1 MKGKGSQLL
10 AIRTSRWYNQATCL
24 LIERESSWM
33 NQPRIILYT
42 GKGGVGKT
50 SIAAA
55 TALHCAE
62 LGQRTIVLSTD
73 PAHSLGDSFDLP
85 LGPEPTPIVENLVGQ
100 EIDIY
105 HQMEHYWGKV
115 QEWLSG
121 VLAWRGVDDL
131 IAEEASIFPGME
143 EIASLLQIV
152 HLHQSGDYDTIIV
165 DCAPTGET
173 LRLLSLP
180 EMARWYLTRIF
191 PIERKAAA
199 LAGPLLRSLADLP
212 IPDDEVFE
220 AVRDLILQLD
230 AMYNLL
236 ADSSCSSM
244 RLVMNAE
251 KMVIKEAQRTYTYL
265 NLYGFTTDTVIC
277 NRLMPTGADA
287 YFAGWREAQEKY
299 LDLIHQGFEPMPILT
314 VPFFE
319 QEVVGLTMLRRMAQA
334 LYGDDNPAHI
344 MFKGRAHTVEKANGC
359 YRLNLPLPFVTRQ
372 DIQLTRAGDELIIHI
387 GNHKRNLILPRALTT
402 LDVDEARYEGDQ
414 LVVTFTCN
422 GS

>member
-1 MKGKGSQLL
+1 
-10 AIRTSRWYNQATCL
+10 
-24 LIERESSWM
+24 M
-33 NQPRIILYT
+33 NEPRIILYT

-50 SIAAA
+50 SVAAA
-55 TALHCAE
+55 TALHCADM
-62 LGQRTIVLSTD
+62 GQRTIILSTD
-73 PAHSLGDSFDLP
+73 AAHSLADCFDFP
-85 LGPEPTPIVENLVGQ
+85 LGPEPTPITENLVGQ

-105 HQMEHYWGKV
+105 HQMDRYWGKV

-131 IAEEASIFPGME
+131 IAEETSILPGME

-152 HLHQSGDYDTIIV
+152 HLHRSGDYDTIIV

-199 LAGPLLRSLADLP
+199 LAGPLLRSMTDLP
-212 IPDDEVFE
+212 IPDDEVFD
-220 AVRDLILQLD
+220 AVKDLILQLE
-230 AMYNLL
+230 AMHRLL
-236 ADSSCSSM
+236 ADSTCSSM

-265 NLYGFTTDTVIC
+265 NLYGFATDAVIC
-277 NRLMPTGADA
+277 NRLIPTSADS
-287 YFAGWREAQEKY
+287 YFASWRGTQEKY

-319 QEVVGLTMLRRMAQA
+319 QEVVGVEMLRRMAA
-334 LYGDDNPAHI
+334 TLFGDDNPARV
-344 MFKGRAHTVEKANGC
+344 MFNGRAHNVEKVDNC
-359 YRLNLPLPFVTRQ
+359 YQLSLPLPFVTR
-372 DIQLTRAGDELIIHI
+372 DHIQLTRSGDELIIHI
-387 GNHKRNLILPRALTT
+387 GNHKRNLILPHALSA
-402 LDVDEARYEGDQ
+402 LDVGEARYEADQ
-414 LVVTFTCN
+414 LVVTFICN
-422 GS
+422 GRK